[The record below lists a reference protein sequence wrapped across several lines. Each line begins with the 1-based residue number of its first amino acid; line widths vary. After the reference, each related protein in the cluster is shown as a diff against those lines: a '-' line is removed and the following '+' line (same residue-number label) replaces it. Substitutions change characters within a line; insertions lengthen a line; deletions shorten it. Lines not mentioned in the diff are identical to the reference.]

1 MTDPQGAPLPGVIV
15 TSDKDVALA
24 LTNEAGEF
32 TLKSAVDN
40 KKLKFRLLGY
50 KNVEVQPEEA
60 MKVEME
66 TDISNV
72 GEIIDLGYSKKS
84 RVLRSRFDPRR
95 RQAGEERQDKDTGQ
109 LRRQPR
115 RSHHYGDWPPALW
128 RELLHEGARLL

>member
-1 MTDPQGAPLPGVIV
+1 MLMAGSVCTMSAQSINVVGKVTDPQGAPLPGVIV

-24 LTNEAGEF
+24 LSNEAGEF

-72 GEIIDLGYSKKS
+72 GEIIDLGYAEKS
-84 RVLRSRFDPRR
+84 RDVFSGASSTL
-95 RQAGEERQDKDTGQ
+95 AGD
-109 LRRQPR
+109 
-115 RSHHYGDWPPALW
+115 
-128 RELLHEGARLL
+128 